1 MKFSYPFIFF
11 VVISISFAIPFFY
24 LMEKYS
30 KKMEDQK
37 EKILFIGNSYTY
49 RNKGVDQ
56 HLADLM
62 GNGKKPLDYHI
73 TRAAKGKYHLSIH
86 LNDIDTKAK
95 FKSEFWNKVILQEFS
110 SGPIFKTEEFFKNGK
125 KWALEIRNKN
135 PKCQIY
141 LFATWKYKEVE
152 GMEEELHQQYE
163 RLGRMINA
171 EVIPVGKLWKHLEH
185 KINLYDGDKAHPNRK
200 GTFATACL
208 FYEYFKNSDVRNT
221 KDSDKFLEKGIQRKI
236 KQLVHYF
243 KESYS
248 SQK

>member
-1 MKFSYPFIFF
+1 MKFVLPFILLSVSIAFSFF
-11 VVISISFAIPFFY
+11 N
-24 LMEKYS
+24 LMEKEP

-56 HLADLM
+56 HLADLI
-62 GNGKKPLDYHI
+62 GNGEKPKDYHI

-86 LNDIDTKAK
+86 LNDSDTRSQ
-95 FKSEFWNKVILQEFS
+95 FSSELWDKVVLQEYS
-110 SGPIFKTEEFFKNGK
+110 SGPIFKPAEFFENGK
-125 KWALEIRNKN
+125 RWALEIRKRN
-135 PKCQIY
+135 PESQIY

-152 GMEEELHQQYE
+152 GMEEALHQQYE
-163 RLGRMINA
+163 RLGRIINA
-171 EVIPVGKLWKHLEH
+171 EVIPVGKLWKHLEN

-208 FYEYFKNSDVRNT
+208 FYEYFKDSDVRNT
-221 KDSDKFLEKGIQRKI
+221 KDADQFLDKDIQRKI
-236 KQLVHYF
+236 KQMVHSF